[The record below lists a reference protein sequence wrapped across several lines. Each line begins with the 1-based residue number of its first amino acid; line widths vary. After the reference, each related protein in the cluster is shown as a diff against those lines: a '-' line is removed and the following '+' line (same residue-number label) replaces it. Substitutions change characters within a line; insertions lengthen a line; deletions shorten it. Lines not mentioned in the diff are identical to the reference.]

1 MKHIRT
7 LEEWKDIK
15 GYEGLYQVSDLG
27 RVRSLDRVDCN
38 GRRRKGKILK
48 LYKNKDGYVRTELYK
63 DGNRENPYVN
73 RLVAEAFCP
82 NPDNLPFVNHCNER
96 RDDNKAFNLDW
107 CTAKQNNNYGSH
119 NELLGKALGE
129 EVCCIE
135 TREIYYSAREAGRQ
149 TGVDRASISKCCNG
163 KRKTAGGYHWKYV
176 NR

>member
-27 RVRSLDRVDCN
+27 RVRSLDRIDAA
-38 GRRRKGKILK
+38 GHRRKGKILK
-48 LYKNKDGYVRTELYK
+48 LYKNKDGYLQAELYK
-63 DGNRENPYVN
+63 NGIRKNPHVN

-82 NPDNLPFVNHCNER
+82 NPESLPFVNHCNER

-107 CTAKQNNNYGSH
+107 VSAKENNNYGTH
-119 NELLGKALGE
+119 GERIGKALGKRIRC
-129 EVCCIE
+129 VE
-135 TREIYYSAREAGRQ
+135 TEQTYYSAREAGRQ

-163 KRKTAGGYHWKYV
+163 ERRTAGGYHWEYV
-176 NR
+176 ND